1 MVGMAIFGTTLWIGS
16 FSIIARRASCRWVS
30 LVFMRSRFFLSIIL
44 GLNFKFQFI
53 EQLRQ
58 AL

>member
-1 MVGMAIFGTTLWIGS
+1 MIAPGNHTNFDSLRGAPPGS
-16 FSIIARRASCRWVS
+16 QLRE
-30 LVFMRSRFFLSIIL
+30 
-44 GLNFKFQFI
+44 NFKFQFI